1 MVRQSFPF
9 SLHQGNV
16 AVEKFIRQALLY
28 DLFREHAFDKIMRR
42 FGEIGR
48 VHLHVLPG
56 VHPSTSSTQGSSNS
70 FLSNLEA
77 AEMQQNVSL
86 ARSRSPLALQ
96 NERDDRISTTSREER
111 IYLLYCFLLFF
122 VWKRNPARDRLRCD
136 FFLKKS
142 KRSVFLLLIF
152 WYKRVCGLIELFVLS
167 WKKKTFI
174 DAYNFSF

>member
-1 MVRQSFPF
+1 
-9 SLHQGNV
+9 
-16 AVEKFIRQALLY
+16 
-28 DLFREHAFDKIMRR
+28 
-42 FGEIGR
+42 
-48 VHLHVLPG
+48 
-56 VHPSTSSTQGSSNS
+56 
-70 FLSNLEA
+70 
-77 AEMQQNVSL
+77 MQQNVSL

-96 NERDDRISTTSREER
+96 NERDDRISTTSKEER

-152 WYKRVCGLIELFVLS
+152 WYEFFGLIELFVLS

>member
-1 MVRQSFPF
+1 
-9 SLHQGNV
+9 
-16 AVEKFIRQALLY
+16 
-28 DLFREHAFDKIMRR
+28 
-42 FGEIGR
+42 
-48 VHLHVLPG
+48 
-56 VHPSTSSTQGSSNS
+56 
-70 FLSNLEA
+70 
-77 AEMQQNVSL
+77 MQQNVSL

-96 NERDDRISTTSREER
+96 NERDDRISTTSKEER
-111 IYLLYCFLLFF
+111 IYLLYYFPFF

-152 WYKRVCGLIELFVLS
+152 WYEFFCGLIELFVLS

>member
-1 MVRQSFPF
+1 
-9 SLHQGNV
+9 
-16 AVEKFIRQALLY
+16 
-28 DLFREHAFDKIMRR
+28 
-42 FGEIGR
+42 
-48 VHLHVLPG
+48 
-56 VHPSTSSTQGSSNS
+56 
-70 FLSNLEA
+70 
-77 AEMQQNVSL
+77 MQQNVSL

-152 WYKRVCGLIELFVLS
+152 GMSLWYKNELFVLS

>member
-1 MVRQSFPF
+1 
-9 SLHQGNV
+9 
-16 AVEKFIRQALLY
+16 
-28 DLFREHAFDKIMRR
+28 
-42 FGEIGR
+42 
-48 VHLHVLPG
+48 
-56 VHPSTSSTQGSSNS
+56 
-70 FLSNLEA
+70 
-77 AEMQQNVSL
+77 MQQNVSL

-96 NERDDRISTTSREER
+96 NERDDRISTTSKEER

-142 KRSVFLLLIF
+142 KKKRFPFINFLV
-152 WYKRVCGLIELFVLS
+152 RVCGLIELFLS